1 MTLGALTNQ
10 GAYAATGSVTAP
22 AAPVEAVIATAPGTL
37 GDTVDVLVGDARLRV
52 GPCRW
57 DPVSTRTALLFP
69 TVGAACLT
77 DVSNQGHNHVVWW
90 DATTAASE
98 VAGATNALDKTL
110 LDAKGDL
117 IAASADNTPARVP
130 VGLDGQVLR
139 ANATA
144 AAGVGWVTPNEG
156 AVQPGVLL
164 GTDCA
169 LTVDSATQVTV
180 AAGTSY
186 VRNAAGILVRTTPIS
201 TILSGIPAAS
211 ASNFRLDQAVEDSAG
226 VVTRLAGTQGTTV
239 TINNRT
245 GAAAVPSGSQLLHDL
260 LVTSSG
266 VLVANVRDRRPNARG
281 GFTTPI
287 IRTSNA
293 AAGVDYTTSL
303 PTNVAIDATNLSVRM
318 ECVGRPVRAR
328 LIGSTQNDTAAATDF
343 FVLFIDGVAT
353 YTDGFIDAI
362 ATANYVNPF
371 TMEWTFTPAA
381 GSHLFQPGWRAGAGT
396 ALLIARATSP
406 LTFYVEEITR
416 DTFNNGVT

>member
-22 AAPVEAVIATAPGTL
+22 AAPVEAVIATAPATL

-90 DATTAASE
+90 DATAAAGE
-98 VAGATNALDKTL
+98 VAGATFGL

-117 IAASADNTPARVP
+117 IAATADNTPARVP

-139 ANATA
+139 ASSTA
-144 AAGVGWVTPNEG
+144 AAGVVWASPNEG
-156 AVQPGVLL
+156 AVQAGVLA

-169 LTVDSATQVTV
+169 LTVDSTTQVTV
-180 AAGTSY
+180 VAGTSY

-201 TILSGIPAAS
+201 TILLGIPAAS

-226 VVTRLAGTQGTTV
+226 IVTRLAGTQGTTV

-245 GAAAVPSGSQLLHDL
+245 GAAAIPSGSQLLHDL
-260 LVTSSG
+260 LVTSGG

-281 GFTTPI
+281 AWRRKLMATGGNLTTA
-287 IRTSNA
+287 S
-293 AAGVDYTTSL
+293 TTQ
-303 PTNVAIDATNLSVRM
+303 VAIDATNLAVRM
-318 ECVGRPVRAR
+318 ECMGNPIR
-328 LIGSTQNDTAAATDF
+328 LTMHGLLSAPATGSIGFALLVDGAVTDGIGTTGLLAAGVPINQQSNPPTFTIPAPSIGSHLLQPSWLNSAGASNTIIVSTA
-343 FVLFIDGVAT
+343 I
-353 YTDGFIDAI
+353 
-362 ATANYVNPF
+362 PF
-371 TMEWTFTPAA
+371 TMV
-381 GSHLFQPGWRAGAGT
+381 L
-396 ALLIARATSP
+396 
-406 LTFYVEEITR
+406 EEIVR
-416 DTFNNGVT
+416 GDFDNGTV